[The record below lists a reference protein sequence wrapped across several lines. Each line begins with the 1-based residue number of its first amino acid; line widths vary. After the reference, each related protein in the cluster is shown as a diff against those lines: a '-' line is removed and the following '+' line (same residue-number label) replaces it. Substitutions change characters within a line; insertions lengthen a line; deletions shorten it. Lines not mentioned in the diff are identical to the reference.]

1 MDISSVSVTFI
12 LVGLLE
18 LLFEACL
25 HILLFQC
32 CRLTSH
38 DSDCTST
45 PMTNSTSGI
54 STSASNTESAVRR
67 LAACSYVV
75 TVDNTDEKVLS
86 ILGNRATPLSNMFD
100 SDADY
105 YVPAG
110 MLTLRSLHKHR
121 ISVSIG
127 GEAIFDGKY
136 VSKISEM
143 PERYDNCLRNMSLIY
158 HCVMDRSSVCVYL
171 SVCLSPSIA

>member
-54 STSASNTESAVRR
+54 STSAINTEAAVRR

-105 YVPAG
+105 YIPAG

-121 ISVSIG
+121 ISISIG
-127 GEAIFDGKY
+127 VKPFLTE
-136 VSKISEM
+136 
-143 PERYDNCLRNMSLIY
+143 NMFQKLAKCPNVTI
-158 HCVMDRSSVCVYL
+158 
-171 SVCLSPSIA
+171 IA

>member
-54 STSASNTESAVRR
+54 STSAINTEAAVRR

-75 TVDNTDEKVLS
+75 TVDN
-86 ILGNRATPLSNMFD
+86 I
-100 SDADY
+100 
-105 YVPAG
+105 
-110 MLTLRSLHKHR
+110 
-121 ISVSIG
+121 
-127 GEAIFDGKY
+127 DGK
-136 VSKISEM
+136 
-143 PERYDNCLRNMSLIY
+143 
-158 HCVMDRSSVCVYL
+158 
-171 SVCLSPSIA
+171 SPINTWEQGDTTEQHV